1 MSAHES
7 NFHLDPQQ
15 RVAQLRLELTAAQ
28 ARQASLE
35 QENDHLRTS
44 VKEALEQQTVTSEI
58 LRVIASSPTDLQP
71 VLDAVAENAAR
82 VCGADDAI
90 IHRIDGE
97 VLRAVAHHGPVP
109 MFPPIGSPEGL
120 AIRGSITGRAVL
132 ERRAIHIHD
141 VAALSEAE
149 FPVARRN
156 QQLTGQRTTLAAP
169 LLGEGVPIG
178 TILIRR
184 LDVRPFTDKQI
195 EMLKTFADQAVI
207 AIENTRLFK
216 ELEARNRE
224 LTEALRHQTATAEI
238 LRVINRSPTE
248 AQPVFDAI
256 VEGALQLCDGLVS
269 AVYRLDRDRIHL
281 VAHRNLSAE
290 GLQEFRRAYPLP
302 LSAESLVAQTILD
315 RTAVHVS
322 DAQEDP
328 GVPALARRIAP
339 ASGYRSV
346 LLVPM
351 LREGTA
357 IGAIG
362 VTRRE
367 AGQFSKKQVQ
377 LLRTFADQAV
387 IAMENVRLFN
397 ELEARNKELTEALE
411 QQTAIAGVLG
421 VISSSPTD
429 LRPVY
434 QAILSNVR
442 QLCEASFAALFLYD
456 GEVLTTAAHQ
466 NASPALAEHL
476 RQFRH
481 PPGRQT
487 ATRRAALE
495 RRPVHIADVLADPEY
510 TPLPAFLREGL
521 ETVLSVPMLRE
532 RTLVGVITTWR
543 REIKPFTDKQIT
555 LLKTF
560 ADQAVI
566 AIEGARLFRQLQA
579 RNRDLAEALEHQTAT
594 NEVLSV
600 MSRSTFDLEPL
611 LETIIEN
618 GTRLCGAERG
628 FVYQFDG
635 EVFRLVAAHG
645 ASTEFRAFLL
655 QNPVRSGRGSVAGR
669 TALERRTVHIHDVL
683 ADAEYDQPDL
693 QQRGGYRTV
702 LGVPMLREG
711 ALIGVITWVKS
722 RVEPFSDKQIELVTG
737 FADQA
742 AIAIEHVR
750 LFQDVTEEH
759 LEAVRTAPI
768 RLGEGAIGWAGATRA
783 TVQVADILDEREPVA
798 RQSRHILA
806 RLGYRSLLAIPLLRE
821 DRLLGGLVVWREER
835 GDFPSGV
842 VSLLET
848 FAAQSVIAIENAR
861 LFGEVGPAPEGKETR
876 ATCARRNGA
885 RASD

>member
-1 MSAHES
+1 
-7 NFHLDPQQ
+7 
-15 RVAQLRLELTAAQ
+15 
-28 ARQASLE
+28 
-35 QENDHLRTS
+35 
-44 VKEALEQQTVTSEI
+44 
-58 LRVIASSPTDLQP
+58 
-71 VLDAVAENAAR
+71 
-82 VCGADDAI
+82 
-90 IHRIDGE
+90 
-97 VLRAVAHHGPVP
+97 
-109 MFPPIGSPEGL
+109 
-120 AIRGSITGRAVL
+120 
-132 ERRAIHIHD
+132 
-141 VAALSEAE
+141 
-149 FPVARRN
+149 
-156 QQLTGQRTTLAAP
+156 
-169 LLGEGVPIG
+169 
-178 TILIRR
+178 
-184 LDVRPFTDKQI
+184 
-195 EMLKTFADQAVI
+195 
-207 AIENTRLFK
+207 
-216 ELEARNRE
+216 
-224 LTEALRHQTATAEI
+224 
-238 LRVINRSPTE
+238 
-248 AQPVFDAI
+248 
-256 VEGALQLCDGLVS
+256 
-269 AVYRLDRDRIHL
+269 
-281 VAHRNLSAE
+281 
-290 GLQEFRRAYPLP
+290 
-302 LSAESLVAQTILD
+302 
-315 RTAVHVS
+315 
-322 DAQEDP
+322 
-328 GVPALARRIAP
+328 
-339 ASGYRSV
+339 
-346 LLVPM
+346 
-351 LREGTA
+351 
-357 IGAIG
+357 
-362 VTRRE
+362 
-367 AGQFSKKQVQ
+367 
-377 LLRTFADQAV
+377 
-387 IAMENVRLFN
+387 
-397 ELEARNKELTEALE
+397 
-411 QQTAIAGVLG
+411 
-421 VISSSPTD
+421 
-429 LRPVY
+429 
-434 QAILSNVR
+434 
-442 QLCEASFAALFLYD
+442 
-456 GEVLTTAAHQ
+456 
-466 NASPALAEHL
+466 
-476 RQFRH
+476 
-481 PPGRQT
+481 
-487 ATRRAALE
+487 
-495 RRPVHIADVLADPEY
+495 
-510 TPLPAFLREGL
+510 
-521 ETVLSVPMLRE
+521 MLRE

>member
-44 VKEALEQQTVTSEI
+44 LKESLEQQTVTSEI

-169 LLGEGVPIG
+169 LLREGVPIG

-224 LTEALRHQTATAEI
+224 LTEALRHQTATAKI

-290 GLQEFRRAYPLP
+290 GLQEFRRAYSLP

-328 GVPALARRIAP
+328 GVPALARRIAS

-377 LLRTFADQAV
+377 LPRTFADQAV

-397 ELEARNKELTEALE
+397 ELGCRR
-411 QQTAIAGVLG
+411 
-421 VISSSPTD
+421 SSPS
-429 LRPVY
+429 RC
-434 QAILSNVR
+434 S
-442 QLCEASFAALFLYD
+442 ASAPSSVSSRR
-456 GEVLTTAAHQ
+456 GGGKS
-466 NASPALAEHL
+466 SPS
-476 RQFRH
+476 
-481 PPGRQT
+481 PT
-487 ATRRAALE
+487 
-495 RRPVHIADVLADPEY
+495 
-510 TPLPAFLREGL
+510 
-521 ETVLSVPMLRE
+521 
-532 RTLVGVITTWR
+532 
-543 REIKPFTDKQIT
+543 
-555 LLKTF
+555 
-560 ADQAVI
+560 
-566 AIEGARLFRQLQA
+566 
-579 RNRDLAEALEHQTAT
+579 
-594 NEVLSV
+594 
-600 MSRSTFDLEPL
+600 SRS
-611 LETIIEN
+611 
-618 GTRLCGAERG
+618 
-628 FVYQFDG
+628 
-635 EVFRLVAAHG
+635 
-645 ASTEFRAFLL
+645 
-655 QNPVRSGRGSVAGR
+655 
-669 TALERRTVHIHDVL
+669 
-683 ADAEYDQPDL
+683 
-693 QQRGGYRTV
+693 
-702 LGVPMLREG
+702 
-711 ALIGVITWVKS
+711 
-722 RVEPFSDKQIELVTG
+722 
-737 FADQA
+737 
-742 AIAIEHVR
+742 
-750 LFQDVTEEH
+750 
-759 LEAVRTAPI
+759 
-768 RLGEGAIGWAGATRA
+768 
-783 TVQVADILDEREPVA
+783 
-798 RQSRHILA
+798 
-806 RLGYRSLLAIPLLRE
+806 
-821 DRLLGGLVVWREER
+821 
-835 GDFPSGV
+835 PS
-842 VSLLET
+842 
-848 FAAQSVIAIENAR
+848 
-861 LFGEVGPAPEGKETR
+861 
-876 ATCARRNGA
+876 
-885 RASD
+885 